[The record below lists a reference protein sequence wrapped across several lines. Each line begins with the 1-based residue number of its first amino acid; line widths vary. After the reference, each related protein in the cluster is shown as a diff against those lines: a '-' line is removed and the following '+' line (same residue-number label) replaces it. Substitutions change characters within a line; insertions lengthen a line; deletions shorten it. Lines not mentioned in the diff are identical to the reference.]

1 MVMKDI
7 GDIKVPHVPVMAGER
22 VVAVGHA
29 GHVHLLALETGQ
41 TLWTR
46 ALAAENGASVC
57 DGQPV
62 TVGIA
67 DEIVLAGTMG
77 HVFAI
82 RLVDGAVLW
91 HTEQRSRGAG
101 ETNFAAS
108 TPGAEYV
115 ARLES

>member
-1 MVMKDI
+1 MVMTDI
-7 GDIKVPHVPVMAGER
+7 EEIEMPRVPVMASAR

-41 TLWTR
+41 TLWTC
-46 ALAAENGASVC
+46 ALSAEKGASAC

-62 TVGIA
+62 TVSIA
-67 DEIVLAGTMG
+67 DEVVVAGSMG

-82 RLVDGAVLW
+82 RLDDGEILW
-91 HTEQRSRGAG
+91 HSEQRSRGAG
-101 ETNFAAS
+101 LTNLAVGAS
-108 TPGAEYV
+108 SGEYV